1 MLIFSFAL
9 FQTTILIQR
18 NISQDK
24 IPVLPQFL
32 KYFFLQVFFNLANLY
47 TKNEMYVEA
56 INTYS
61 IMTKNKMFPNVN
73 RLKVNIGN
81 IYFRMGNYPKAIKM
95 YRMALDQV
103 PNNQKELRLKITH
116 NIAILFI
123 KLGQYSD
130 AAASFE
136 YIMSERPDMKSGMH
150 LVLCYYAIGDI
161 EKIKKAFRQLVDV
174 QLDYDESA
182 KIQADVEDNQNQ
194 QYVLDVIRNDELA
207 SLFNAKKKGAEK
219 SIMLLVD
226 LISSIIEENYNDGKC

>member
-1 MLIFSFAL
+1 MTQCL
-9 FQTTILIQR
+9 TH
-18 NISQDK
+18 
-24 IPVLPQFL
+24 
-32 KYFFLQVFFNLANLY
+32 FFLQVFFNLANLY

>member
-1 MLIFSFAL
+1 MT
-9 FQTTILIQR
+9 QC
-18 NISQDK
+18 
-24 IPVLPQFL
+24 L
-32 KYFFLQVFFNLANLY
+32 KHFFLQVFFNLANLY